1 MRGHSRNALLLIA
14 TTTMLG
20 SSASA
25 ATVSQDQPNEVFI
38 RACKLQFKPEAMRA
52 KFDATVRYA
61 VTTSATGEVTDVI
74 EDPASTAPPPFRP
87 VFQPIEECLK
97 SWRLH
102 PSVKYQVELRWGSG
116 GGDWSW
122 RACPS
127 SGDCIQV
134 VLPK

>member
-1 MRGHSRNALLLIA
+1 MSAYCRKTLLLIA
-14 TTTMLG
+14 TTAMLG

-25 ATVSQDQPNEVFI
+25 VDKSQDQRDEIFI

-61 VTTSATGEVTDVI
+61 VTTDATGQVAEVI

-87 VFQPIEECLK
+87 VLQPIEECLK

-102 PSVKYQVELRWGSG
+102 PSAKYQLELRWGSG

-122 RACPS
+122 RACPA

-134 VLPK
+134 VVPR